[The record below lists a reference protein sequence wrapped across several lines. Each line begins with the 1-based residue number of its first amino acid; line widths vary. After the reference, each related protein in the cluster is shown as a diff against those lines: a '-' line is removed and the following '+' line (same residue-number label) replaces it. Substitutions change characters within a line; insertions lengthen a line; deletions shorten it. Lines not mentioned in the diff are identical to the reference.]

1 MPYYGK
7 EDIRPELHAPE
18 HRDLVSFDKFT
29 GFEKSVDKFN
39 KTLKYFE
46 GSENQFFDAIIYDIM
61 FYKSN
66 DEIIDKNK
74 ITEVVGEDFYNDL
87 LEIKDEIKLD
97 RTLFGHFDRC
107 FIVNQVLAKH
117 NFFLKFLQQ

>member
-1 MPYYGK
+1 MKTENPLIDPLIYG
-7 EDIRPELHAPE
+7 
-18 HRDLVSFDKFT
+18 
-29 GFEKSVDKFN
+29 
-39 KTLKYFE
+39 
-46 GSENQFFDAIIYDIM
+46 IM

-66 DEIIDKNK
+66 SEIIDKNK
-74 ITEVVGEDFYNDL
+74 TTEVIGEDFYNDL